1 MDLELNFTEIIV
13 SHFALQMYSG
23 YQPTEFSEAIIS
35 NHIFGW
41 LSNFSRVLRDIVIL
55 HVQEVL
61 FIFLKW
67 VYNENWTILIELNI
81 YV

>member
-13 SHFALQMYSG
+13 SHFALQMATNL
-23 YQPTEFSEAIIS
+23 PNEAIIS
-35 NHIFGW
+35 DHIFGW
-41 LSNFSRVLRDIVIL
+41 LSNFSSVLRDIVIL

-61 FIFLKW
+61 FIFFKW
-67 VYNENWTILIELNI
+67 VYNENWTILIKLNI